1 MGDRVAAG
9 QPLGECGNS
18 GNSTQPHVHVQAMDG
33 PDPERARA
41 VPITWRRYREWAH
54 GVREPGEHDAG
65 VPGER
70 SVVEPA

>member
-1 MGDRVAAG
+1 M
-9 QPLGECGNS
+9 
-18 GNSTQPHVHVQAMDG
+18 HVQAMDG